1 MGKKKH
7 EEEHENLERWLV
19 SYADFITLLFAFFTV
34 MYALS
39 LTDKKHYKDAI
50 ENIQRAFQ
58 SAGGVHPLR
67 GAPMVPFDKKSDQGS
82 EVPPSPSDKGKFSKE
97 DHANQERVAEQI
109 RELFTKTTGL
119 TPGSGEIEILKTN
132 EGYKIR
138 LGENMVF
145 KSGSDKLRRETVPFL
160 YELGKR
166 LAGLSFPIQVEGHAD
181 STEARARGNSSAW
194 QVSLARSNTV
204 AQFLVEGVGFPQK
217 NISLAGFGD
226 TQPLAENETSD
237 GRQRNRRV
245 EIGIIAPD
253 RNIARLPW

>member
-1 MGKKKH
+1 MKKKH

-67 GAPMVPFDKKSDQGS
+67 GAPMVPFEKLPNEGS
-82 EVPPSPSDKGKFSKE
+82 ETPPSPADKGKMSKSDDGE
-97 DHANQERVAEQI
+97 SEKVAEQI
-109 RELFTKTTGL
+109 RELFEKTTGL
-119 TPGSGEIEILKTN
+119 TPGVGEIEILKTN
-132 EGYKIR
+132 DGYKIR
-138 LGENMVF
+138 LGENMIF

-181 STEARARGNSSAW
+181 ALEAHRAKNSSPW
-194 QVSLARSNTV
+194 QISLSRSNTV

-217 NISLAGFGD
+217 MISLAGFGD
-226 TQPLAENETSD
+226 TQPLAENTTPD
-237 GRQRNRRV
+237 GRMRNRRV

-253 RNIARLPW
+253 RDIAKLNW